1 MSLKRSLLAM
11 LLMLGLM
18 AGSVATAVAGGASAV
33 GNLPVALQDDEDSTP
48 GAEDGETD
56 SRTEDDDAEAD
67 DVETDD
73 TTGASGDGEVV
84 DNITVDVLDER
95 GDPFVAI
102 TVDETIDEWEDFSEF
117 STPERG
123 FRYVALVVTVE
134 NIGEDAVE
142 VTDFDFFI
150 RDEQGFIYGT
160 TFANID
166 EESESAEIGEFESTD
181 VAAGDSYTGI
191 MVFGVPNEAEIVDAF
206 YAPSGRLITVATLGG
221 EILTED

>member
-11 LLMLGLM
+11 LLMFGLM
-18 AGSVATAVAGGASAV
+18 AGSIGAALAGGAPAV
-33 GNLPVALQDDEDSTP
+33 ANLPVAQQEDEDSTP
-48 GAEDGETD
+48 GAEDEEAD
-56 SRTEDDDAEAD
+56 SRTGDDEAEADDAEAD
-67 DVETDD
+67 D
-73 TTGASGDGEVV
+73 TTAGEGDVV
-84 DNITVDVLDER
+84 DNVTVEVLDER
-95 GDPFVAI
+95 GDPLVAI
-102 TVDETIDEWEDFSEF
+102 TVNETIDEWEDFSEF

-134 NIGEDAVE
+134 NIGEDTVE

-160 TFANID
+160 TFASID
-166 EESESAEIGEFESTD
+166 EESESAEIGEFETTE